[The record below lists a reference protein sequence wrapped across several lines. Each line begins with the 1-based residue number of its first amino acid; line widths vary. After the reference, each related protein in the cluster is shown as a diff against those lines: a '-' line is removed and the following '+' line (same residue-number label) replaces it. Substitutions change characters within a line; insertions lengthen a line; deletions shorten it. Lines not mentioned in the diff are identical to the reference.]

1 MRLTGGQI
9 IANYLIEEGVRYV
22 FGISGHG
29 NTALLDAFVDRHGA
43 IDLVP
48 AIHEQGAAH
57 MADGF
62 YRSSGTVA
70 AACTSIGPGAT
81 NTLTGLATAYA
92 DSIPFLLLTGAQHTY
107 FAGRGILQ
115 EPGRGHQSVFPRMA
129 ESVVKAWWQP
139 QAFSQFPDMLD
150 RAFATMTEGRRGPVL
165 LDIPQDLQA
174 DAADLTHPPR
184 HGRRDLARPR
194 GDAAAIEAAARL
206 LAGAR
211 RPVILAGGG
220 VIAAGASPELIALA
234 ERIGAPVTTT
244 FMGKGAIGEDHD
256 LYACPLGDLGSI
268 PGNSLTRTA
277 DVILALGCRFGDRV
291 SSSYRDGVTF
301 SIPGL
306 SKLVQVDIDGSEI
319 GKNYPAEVGIVG
331 DAKSVLTDLV
341 AALDGLGV
349 FDRSGDYYAE
359 LQDLKAKWAQHLRPQ
374 QTSAM
379 LPMTTSR
386 ALHEIRQ
393 ALARETI
400 IVTDSSNCQ
409 NQVYNEFPVYGP
421 GQHITAGGFSG
432 IGFAVPAAIGAQ
444 LGAPDRQVAAILGDG
459 SFLQTG
465 TGLATAAMLDLPL
478 LTIVVNNG
486 GWEAIRSLQ
495 ENLFGAE
502 RQILSG
508 WHDANG
514 NRYFAAV
521 SELARSLGCHA
532 ERVEDPG
539 DIARAI
545 GRAQATGGPAVVEIM
560 TAYTLPGS
568 AQHPTGWWDIT
579 VPDYLDK
586 ARAGYEAKRGF

>member
-9 IANYLIEEGVRYV
+9 IANYLIDEGVRHV

-29 NTALLDAFVDRHGA
+29 NTALLDAFVDRRDA

-57 MADGF
+57 MADGY
-62 YRSSGTVA
+62 YRSSGTIA

-81 NTLTGLATAYA
+81 NTLTGLGTAYS

-107 FAGRGILQ
+107 LAGRGILQ
-115 EPGRGHQSVFPRMA
+115 EPGRRHQSTFPKMA
-129 ESVVKAWWQP
+129 EPVVKAWWQP
-139 QAFSQFPDMLD
+139 QTHRQFPDMLD

-174 DAADLTHPPR
+174 EAAEFATPLR
-184 HGRRDLARPR
+184 HGQRGLGRPR
-194 GDAAAIEAAARL
+194 GEASAIEAAARL

-211 RPVILAGGG
+211 RPVIVAGGG

-234 ERIGAPVTTT
+234 ERIGAAVTTT

-256 LYACPLGDLGSI
+256 LFAHQLGDLGSF
-268 PGNSLTRTA
+268 PGNTLTRSA
-277 DVILALGCRFGDRV
+277 DVILSLGCRFGDRV

-301 SIPGL
+301 SIPGVT
-306 SKLVQVDIDGSEI
+306 KLVQVDVDAGEI

-331 DAKSVLTDLV
+331 DAKSVLTDLL
-341 AALDGLGV
+341 AALDGPPT
-349 FDRSGDYYAE
+349 DYRSGEYYAE
-359 LQDLKAKWAQHLRPQ
+359 LQDLKGKWVQHLRPQ
-374 QTSAM
+374 QTSTM

-393 ALARETI
+393 ALSRDAI

-465 TGLATAAMLDLPL
+465 TELATAAMLDLPL

-495 ENLFGAE
+495 ENLYGAD

-508 WHDANG
+508 WHDTKG
-514 NRYFAAV
+514 NRYFAQI
-521 SELARSLGCHA
+521 SDLATSLGCHS
-532 ERVEDPG
+532 ERVEDPT
-539 DIARAI
+539 DIAGAI
-545 GRAQATGGPAVVEIM
+545 GRAKASGGPAVVEIM
-560 TAYTLPGS
+560 TAHTLPGS
-568 AQHPTGWWDIT
+568 GQHPTGWWDIT
-579 VPDYLDK
+579 VPDYLSD
-586 ARAGYEAKRGF
+586 ARADYEAKRGF